1 MRTFV
6 ILGNFT
12 EQGLRKLQE
21 TTERVRAFRKMA
33 EDRCVTVREIL
44 WTRGAYDVVALLE
57 APDEQDVTAL
67 ALAVD
72 ARGNVRT
79 QTLRAFPMELMEE
92 MLAKIAQADASAKA
106 GQTGRETRGPA

>member
-6 ILGNFT
+6 ILGSFT

-21 TTERVRAFRKMA
+21 TTERVRAFRRMA
-33 EDRCVTVREIL
+33 EEKGVTVREIL

-57 APDEQDVTAL
+57 AHDEQDVTAL

-92 MLAKIAQADASAKA
+92 MLAKIAQADASLQA
-106 GQTGRETRGPA
+106 GQSARGAPGPA

>member
-21 TTERVRAFRKMA
+21 STERVRAFRKMA
-33 EDRCVTVREIL
+33 EERGVTVKEIL
-44 WTRGAYDVVALLE
+44 WTRGAYDIVALLE

-79 QTLRAFPMELMEE
+79 QTLRAFQMELMEE
-92 MLAKIAQADASAKA
+92 MLAKIAQADASSKA
-106 GQTGRETRGPA
+106 GQSARGVPGAA